1 MPKYVQK
8 DSYIAINGTAL
19 SNFANHVD
27 IDDSADEIDFTGF
40 STAGY
45 KEIGQGLHDATINV
59 TWFGNF
65 GTAVGDQVHSILQ
78 PLYQSGGTFSVEVR
92 PTSAAVSATNPKA
105 PMTARLFAYS
115 GIAGD
120 VGAAATFDAAFRNA
134 GTAGL
139 VWGTT

>member
-1 MPKYVQK
+1 MAKQVLK
-8 DSYIAINGTAL
+8 DAYIAINGTVL

-40 STAGY
+40 STNGY
-45 KEIGQGLHDATINV
+45 KEIGQGLKDATINV
-59 TWFGNF
+59 TWFQNF
-65 GTAVGDQVHSILQ
+65 GTATGDTLHSILQ
-78 PLYQSGGTFSVEVR
+78 PLYQSGGTFGVEVR
-92 PTSAAVSATNPKA
+92 PTSNAVSSTNPKA
-105 PMTARLFAYS
+105 TMTARLYSYS

-120 VGAAATFDAAFRNA
+120 VGAALTMDIAMRNA